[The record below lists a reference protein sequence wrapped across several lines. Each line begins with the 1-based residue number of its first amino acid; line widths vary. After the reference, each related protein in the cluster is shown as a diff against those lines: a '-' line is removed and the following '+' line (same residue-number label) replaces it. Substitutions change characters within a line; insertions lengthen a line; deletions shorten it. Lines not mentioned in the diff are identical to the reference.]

1 MGLITAILLVVLGLL
16 AASQSI
22 AAWRPDVQRYIDVL
36 VPYQGWLGF
45 IACLWG
51 VWIVFDAVLNLGWIR
66 YVPIWWATVALTGAL
81 AFSLGLLLGYA
92 LLTKHL
98 LSRHAEAMKRGEQIQ
113 RSLVPYQTTLG
124 YVAILLGVWMIV
136 ATFLFSVV

>member
-1 MGLITAILLVVLGLL
+1 MGLLNGILLVVLGLL

-22 AAWRPDVQRYIDVL
+22 VARRPDVQKYIDAL
-36 VPYQGWLGF
+36 LPYQGWLGF

-51 VWIVFDAVLNLGWIR
+51 IWIVLYAVLNLDWLL
-66 YVPIWWATVALTGAL
+66 YVPILWATVLLAGAIE
-81 AFSLGLLLGYA
+81 FSLGLLLGYP

-98 LSRHAEAMKRGEQIQ
+98 LSRHAEAMKRGEQVQ
-113 RSLVPYQTTLG
+113 GSLAPYQTTLG
-124 YVAILLGVWMIV
+124 YLGILLGVWTIV